1 MLPTVMHS
9 ITAKLPSAS
18 SSKPLCKETSIC
30 LSITTDSHVTACSG
44 CSYLDSM
51 VSLFVHIAVNSIAS
65 LVVQSAVPSRSVKT
79 VECSFLDSIVSLV
92 LESAVPSR
100 CVNTVECL

>member
-1 MLPTVMHS
+1 M
-9 ITAKLPSAS
+9 
-18 SSKPLCKETSIC
+18 
-30 LSITTDSHVTACSG
+30 
-44 CSYLDSM
+44 
-51 VSLFVHIAVNSIAS
+51 SLFVHIAVNSIAS